1 MCWNLTN
8 PKSRRDLTKLW
19 HQHIISPICF
29 TQYIETAQEYVLQE
43 NPELLPDL
51 CRLQTD
57 IITLPKALGYEA
69 TRAKTK
75 PIMWWKC
82 IVSSESVSNEL
93 SSLALKLLSLSASA
107 ASMERIFSN
116 FELIQTKLINRL
128 RLDKASKLVMCYRCL
143 SWEGG
148 HRLVICFVW
157 LTDW

>member
-1 MCWNLTN
+1 
-8 PKSRRDLTKLW
+8 
-19 HQHIISPICF
+19 
-29 TQYIETAQEYVLQE
+29 QYIEIAQEYVLQE

-143 SWEGG
+143 RGK
-148 HRLVICFVW
+148 VDI
-157 LTDW
+157 DW